1 LYNITCH
8 KPVETFVTKLTLGIA
23 YSKFQ
28 TLFCSICT
36 LLQLGNL
43 VFASDPY
50 NTESSIITSTT
61 ELRKLAELM
70 GVPIESLTHALTS
83 RTISAR
89 REVVQTQVTADRAK
103 DACDAL
109 VEEIYHGTF
118 LWLVHHINA
127 ATCQNYDPKER
138 SCHPLYRNNF
148 KNTGTDPARLPV
160 R

>member
-1 LYNITCH
+1 MLHFWDMT
-8 KPVETFVTKLTLGIA
+8 V
-23 YSKFQ
+23 
-28 TLFCSICT
+28 
-36 LLQLGNL
+36 
-43 VFASDPY
+43 
-50 NTESSIITSTT
+50 
-61 ELRKLAELM
+61 

-127 ATCQNYDPKER
+127 ATCQNYNPGKLTLINAILQDQYAV
-138 SCHPLYRNNF
+138 SSRN
-148 KNTGTDPARLPV
+148 KTYATALL
-160 R
+160 